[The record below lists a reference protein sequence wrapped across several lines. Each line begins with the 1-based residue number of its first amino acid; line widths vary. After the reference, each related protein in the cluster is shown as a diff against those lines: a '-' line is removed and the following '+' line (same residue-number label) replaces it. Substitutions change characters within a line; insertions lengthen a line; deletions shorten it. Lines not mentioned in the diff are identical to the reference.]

1 MGRVDGK
8 VVIVSGGATGL
19 GESHV
24 RTLVGEGAR
33 VVFTDL
39 KEEEGRAVAADLG
52 DAAHFVAHN
61 VTDEDGWRSV
71 LRETLGR
78 FGGLDGLVNNAGV
91 VVAGTIEELSLDE
104 WRRIQSVNVDG
115 TFLGCKIAVEG
126 MKTNGRKR
134 GGSIINISSASGL
147 YAKATLAAYNTSKAA
162 VTMLTKSVALHTGQ
176 YGIRCNSVHP
186 GTILTPMVRSFID
199 QSPDPE
205 GGLEGMRLEH
215 PIGTVGEPV
224 DVSNIVLY
232 LASDESKFATGGE
245 YRIDG
250 GLAL

>member
-1 MGRVDGK
+1 
-8 VVIVSGGATGL
+8 
-19 GESHV
+19 
-24 RTLVGEGAR
+24 
-33 VVFTDL
+33 
-39 KEEEGRAVAADLG
+39 
-52 DAAHFVAHN
+52 
-61 VTDEDGWRSV
+61 
-71 LRETLGR
+71 
-78 FGGLDGLVNNAGV
+78 V

-126 MKTNGRKR
+126 MKTNGRRR

-186 GTILTPMVRSFID
+186 GTVLTPMVRSFID

-205 GGLEGMRLEH
+205 GGLEDMRLEH
-215 PIGTVGEPV
+215 PIGTVGEPL

>member
-1 MGRVDGK
+1 MGRVEGK

-33 VVFTDL
+33 VVLTDV
-39 KEEEGRAVAADLG
+39 KEEQGRAVAADLG
-52 DAAHFVAHN
+52 DAVHFVTHD
-61 VTDEDGWRSV
+61 VTEEDGWRNV
-71 LRETLGR
+71 LRETL
-78 FGGLDGLVNNAGV
+78 A
-91 VVAGTIEELSLDE
+91 
-104 WRRIQSVNVDG
+104 
-115 TFLGCKIAVEG
+115 TFLAP
-126 MKTNGRKR
+126 
-134 GGSIINISSASGL
+134 
-147 YAKATLAAYNTSKAA
+147 YNTSKAA

-186 GTILTPMVRSFID
+186 GTVMTPMVQAFID

-205 GGLEGMRLEH
+205 GGLERMRLEH
-215 PIGTVGEPV
+215 PMGTVGEPS
-224 DVSNIVLY
+224 DVSGIVLY